1 MKVYGVAISHEEKEI
16 LKSSKAFI
24 KKNYKALMENADAEK
39 NLRTQL
45 KLIKFNLYEPVLR
58 LKRLIKGK

>member
-1 MKVYGVAISHEEKEI
+1 
-16 LKSSKAFI
+16 
-24 KKNYKALMENADAEK
+24 MENADAEK